1 MRCTCLRP
9 TLAAIL
15 VATLASCSG
24 SDFAQLGSDFGD
36 HIARQFGVDPEDVES
51 PDAVPNRAYALAR
64 GANQFVATAAWE
76 GTLKIAAPDC
86 TGVRCTW
93 PDLDG
98 HPGRTFTQMIAPDGR
113 RKFGTAPLKNSPTS
127 FTYGPEFNRRT
138 SGNWTRYSMAGIA
151 EEDNWVEGP
160 GSALFAFAGG
170 VRTGSRPTA
179 TATWTGPARAVAT
192 AHAVG
197 GPVARTRLFGDAAL
211 KWTTSAPSTV
221 DLEIRNLRNGP
232 EAWPDPGPTFED
244 VPLDT
249 AGSFVRDVGD
259 RRVRG
264 AFQGPKHAE
273 AAGVFETPALVG
285 SFIGKRP

>member
-1 MRCTCLRP
+1 MRCSCLRP

-15 VATLASCSG
+15 VAVLTSCSG
-24 SDFAQLGSDFGD
+24 SEFAQLGSDFGD
-36 HIARQFGVDPEDVES
+36 HIARQFGVDPENVEA
-51 PDAVPNRAYALAR
+51 PDAVPNRARALAR
-64 GANQFVATAAWE
+64 GANQLVATAVWE
-76 GTLKIAAPDC
+76 GTRKIGASNC

-93 PDLDG
+93 PDVDG
-98 HPGRTFTQMIAPDGR
+98 RPGRAFAQMIARDGR
-113 RKFGTAPLKNSPTS
+113 KLSTAPLANGPTD
-127 FTYGPEFNRRT
+127 FTYRPDFDRRT
-138 SGNWTRYSMAGIA
+138 SGNWTRYSVAGIA

-160 GSALFAFAGG
+160 DSAIFAFAGG

-197 GPVARTRLFGDAAL
+197 GPVAGTRLFGDAAL

-221 DLEIRNLRNGP
+221 DLDIRNLRNGS
-232 EAWPDPGPTFED
+232 EAWPDPGLTFED
-244 VPLDT
+244 VPLNT
-249 AGSFVRDVGD
+249 AGSFVLNVGD